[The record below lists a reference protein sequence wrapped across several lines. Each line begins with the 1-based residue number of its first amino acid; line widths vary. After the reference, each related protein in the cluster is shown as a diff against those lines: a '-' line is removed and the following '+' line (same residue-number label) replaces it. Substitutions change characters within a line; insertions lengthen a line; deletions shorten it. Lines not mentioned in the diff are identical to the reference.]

1 MAATAVEHEGDGPG
15 FEQMDFNSFLKVN
28 GRIYHRIFPIFQ
40 SNVHWF
46 INDSSN
52 HFGEDTLNKNGMLK
66 LTENLLKI
74 FKKENK
80 LINDYCILNSIEN
93 IKSESLVFEKCSELT
108 LTWKGEGSEKPKIH
122 ALVIPKD
129 LKSPIQ
135 IPIFNHS
142 YEPLTFPLLYPT
154 GNPGYIFKTKTEKNG
169 DEEKAETFREY
180 LKNKLLFIKQNN

>member
-1 MAATAVEHEGDGPG
+1 MEE
-15 FEQMDFNSFLKVN
+15 FIIE
-28 GRIYHRIFPIFQ
+28 YPIFQ

-108 LTWKGEGSEKPKIH
+108 LT
-122 ALVIPKD
+122 
-129 LKSPIQ
+129 
-135 IPIFNHS
+135 
-142 YEPLTFPLLYPT
+142 
-154 GNPGYIFKTKTEKNG
+154 
-169 DEEKAETFREY
+169 
-180 LKNKLLFIKQNN
+180 

>member
-1 MAATAVEHEGDGPG
+1 
-15 FEQMDFNSFLKVN
+15 MDFNAFLKVN

-46 INDSSN
+46 INDSSI
-52 HFGEDTLNKNGMLK
+52 HFGEDTLNNNGILN

-74 FKKENK
+74 FKKNNK

-108 LTWKGEGSEKPKIH
+108 LTWKGEGFDKLKIH
-122 ALVIPKD
+122 ALVVSKD

-135 IPIFNHS
+135 ISTFNHLIK
-142 YEPLTFPLLYPT
+142 PLTYPLLYLT
-154 GNPGYIFKTKTEKNG
+154 GNPGYIFKTKAEKNEE
-169 DEEKAETFREY
+169 EEKAETFRKY
-180 LKNKLLFIKQNN
+180 LKIRLLFVKQNYW